1 MSIKLTLLKSG
12 ETLISE
18 MKELVAEESEQAHAY
33 LLENP
38 HVVETREKSFLTESE
53 KKTGDFGIDVTLIP
67 WIVLSADKKVTDEK
81 IKALENFW
89 IKIGCKTKIMPF
101 EDHDYILSLTSHLP
115 HAVAYSIVKTAIN
128 NENKFKILTKSVK
141 CWFLEL

>member
-18 MKELVAEESEQAHAY
+18 MKELVAEDKEQAHAY

-38 HVVETREKSFLTESE
+38 HKVETREKSFLTEDE

-67 WIVLSADKKVTDEK
+67 WIILSADKKVIIPVDVVT
-81 IKALENFW
+81 
-89 IKIGCKTKIMPF
+89 T
-101 EDHDYILSLTSHLP
+101 
-115 HAVAYSIVKTAIN
+115 IVEPIN
-128 NENKFKILTKSVK
+128 SVKQMFIDKCEAFKIT
-141 CWFLEL
+141 EETND

>member
-18 MKELVAEESEQAHAY
+18 MKELVAEKEQQAHAY

-38 HVVETREKSFLTESE
+38 HIVQTREKTFLSEEE

-67 WIVLSADKKVTDEK
+67 WIILSADKKVIIPVDVVT
-81 IKALENFW
+81 
-89 IKIGCKTKIMPF
+89 T
-101 EDHDYILSLTSHLP
+101 
-115 HAVAYSIVKTAIN
+115 IVEPIN
-128 NENKFKILTKSVK
+128 SVK
-141 CWFLEL
+141 QMFIDKNEAFSIKEETND

>member
-18 MKELVAEESEQAHAY
+18 MKELVAEKEQQAHAY

-38 HVVETREKSFLTESE
+38 HIVQTREKTFLSEEE

-67 WIVLSADKKVTDEK
+67 WIILSADKKVIIPVDVVT
-81 IKALENFW
+81 
-89 IKIGCKTKIMPF
+89 T
-101 EDHDYILSLTSHLP
+101 
-115 HAVAYSIVKTAIN
+115 IVEPIN
-128 NENKFKILTKSVK
+128 SVK
-141 CWFLEL
+141 QMFIDKNEAFNIKEEKND

>member
-38 HVVETREKSFLTESE
+38 HIVQTREKTFLTEE
-53 KKTGDFGIDVTLIP
+53 DKKTGDFGIDVTLIP
-67 WIVLSADKKVTDEK
+67 WIILSADKKVIIPIDVVT
-81 IKALENFW
+81 
-89 IKIGCKTKIMPF
+89 T
-101 EDHDYILSLTSHLP
+101 
-115 HAVAYSIVKTAIN
+115 IVEPIT
-128 NENKFKILTKSVK
+128 SVK
-141 CWFLEL
+141 QMFIDKSEAFNIKEEEND

>member
-18 MKELVAEESEQAHAY
+18 LKELVAEDKEQAHAY

-38 HVVETREKSFLTESE
+38 HRVEIREKSFLTEDE

-67 WIVLSADKKVTDEK
+67 WIVLSDDKKVIIPIDVVT
-81 IKALENFW
+81 
-89 IKIGCKTKIMPF
+89 T
-101 EDHDYILSLTSHLP
+101 
-115 HAVAYSIVKTAIN
+115 IVEPLA
-128 NENKFKILTKSVK
+128 SVK
-141 CWFLEL
+141 QMFIDKSEAFSIKEEEND

>member
-18 MKELVAEESEQAHAY
+18 MKELVAEEEQQAHAY

-38 HVVETREKSFLTESE
+38 HKVEIREKSFLTEEE

-67 WIVLSADKKVTDEK
+67 WIILSADKKIIIPVDVVTTIVEPINSVKQMFIDKNEAFNIKDEK
-81 IKALENFW
+81 N
-89 IKIGCKTKIMPF
+89 
-101 EDHDYILSLTSHLP
+101 D
-115 HAVAYSIVKTAIN
+115 
-128 NENKFKILTKSVK
+128 
-141 CWFLEL
+141 

>member
-18 MKELVAEESEQAHAY
+18 MKELVAEEKEQAHAY

-38 HVVETREKSFLTESE
+38 HRVEIREKSFLTEDE

-67 WIVLSADKKVTDEK
+67 WIVLSDDKKVIIPIDVVT
-81 IKALENFW
+81 
-89 IKIGCKTKIMPF
+89 T
-101 EDHDYILSLTSHLP
+101 
-115 HAVAYSIVKTAIN
+115 IVEPLA
-128 NENKFKILTKSVK
+128 SVK
-141 CWFLEL
+141 QMFIDKSEAFSIKEEEND

>member
-18 MKELVAEESEQAHAY
+18 MKELVAEDSKQAHAY

-38 HVVETREKSFLTESE
+38 HTVQTREKTFLTEGE

-67 WIVLSADKKVTDEK
+67 WIVLSADKKVIIPTDVVTTIVEPIESVK
-81 IKALENFW
+81 QMFIDKSEAFSIKE
-89 IKIGCKTKIMPF
+89 
-101 EDHDYILSLTSHLP
+101 
-115 HAVAYSIVKTAIN
+115 
-128 NENKFKILTKSVK
+128 NEND
-141 CWFLEL
+141 

>member
-18 MKELVAEESEQAHAY
+18 MKELVAEKEQQAHAY

-38 HVVETREKSFLTESE
+38 HIVQTREKTFLSEEE

-67 WIVLSADKKVTDEK
+67 WIILSADKKIIIPVDIVT
-81 IKALENFW
+81 
-89 IKIGCKTKIMPF
+89 T
-101 EDHDYILSLTSHLP
+101 
-115 HAVAYSIVKTAIN
+115 IVEPIA
-128 NENKFKILTKSVK
+128 SVK
-141 CWFLEL
+141 QMFIDKSEAFSIKEDEND

>member
-18 MKELVAEESEQAHAY
+18 MKELVAEDKEQAHAY

-38 HVVETREKSFLTESE
+38 HMVEIREKSFLTEDE

-67 WIVLSADKKVTDEK
+67 WIVLSAAKKVIIPTDVV
-81 IKALENFW
+81 
-89 IKIGCKTKIMPF
+89 T
-101 EDHDYILSLTSHLP
+101 T
-115 HAVAYSIVKTAIN
+115 IVEPIA
-128 NENKFKILTKSVK
+128 SVK
-141 CWFLEL
+141 QMFIDKSEAFSIKEEEND

>member
-18 MKELVAEESEQAHAY
+18 MKELVSEDKEQAHAY

-38 HVVETREKSFLTESE
+38 HTDETREKSFLTEDE

-67 WIVLSADKKVTDEK
+67 CIVLSADNKVIIPIDVVT
-81 IKALENFW
+81 
-89 IKIGCKTKIMPF
+89 T
-101 EDHDYILSLTSHLP
+101 
-115 HAVAYSIVKTAIN
+115 IVEPIT
-128 NENKFKILTKSVK
+128 SVK
-141 CWFLEL
+141 QMFIDKSEAFSIKEEEND